1 MKKKRFLSLML
12 SILILVCPVA
22 SMLSVQGMDYGC
34 YYIKGDTDGNGVI
47 NIRDATTVQRIL
59 AEYEVPIDDVIER
72 ANVTGGDTLTVN
84 DATEIQKYL
93 AEYAN
98 TYSVG
103 KSIFAGIT
111 EGTPLIVAEKVA
123 AQPGDTSVAVRV
135 SVKDNPGITSLSF
148 DVGYDTSALTLTSF
162 AYNESIT
169 GSSSTAPFNPNTQ
182 PVRLSMVNGSENI
195 EGDWLFAT
203 LYFDVKASSNGNY
216 PISLAYE
223 EDDIYNIDDKN
234 VAFELIPGEISVKGS
249 SSATE
254 AVTGAAVHI
263 VTFKDSN
270 GGVILSQTVEQGQ
283 SPIYPVAP
291 ELDGYVF
298 RGWDKVV
305 CTVTEDVVITAIY
318 DEASGTASAPS
329 KISELQ
335 NDTGYI
341 TGREDYC
348 FSLPPVIYTGLN
360 GETRIYP
367 QNIFTP
373 NYMMYWGQYTNATTI
388 REHGDYVSLVGTS
401 VASKNIK
408 YRTYDKSYRMIESGT
423 TRVVINSE
431 PPESQTMLLLG
442 DSFISQNYIG
452 PDLRALFA
460 ADGNTLTLIGT
471 KSTSP
476 KLHEGYAG
484 WKYTDFTNPIKASS
498 NAFWNSSTGKFDFSH
513 YMTANGYSNLNSVYI
528 QLGTNDA
535 SASYIQD
542 DFADTTAAAREI
554 VSSILDYDPNIKI
567 YLGLTVMPTLIST
580 NFAAKYNGVG
590 VPWIMRYNMQRLNA
604 AIIAEF
610 SSDSAVKIVATNCI
624 LDSSTDIADNVHP
637 NEGGYQ
643 KIAQQL
649 YYTMMN

>member
-93 AEYAN
+93 AEYDN
-98 TYSVG
+98 PYSVG
-103 KSIFAGIT
+103 KSIFTDTA
-111 EGTPLIVAEKVA
+111 ESTPLPVAKY
-123 AQPGDTSVAVRV
+123 T
-135 SVKDNPGITSLSF
+135 
-148 DVGYDTSALTLTSF
+148 
-162 AYNESIT
+162 
-169 GSSSTAPFNPNTQ
+169 
-182 PVRLSMVNGSENI
+182 
-195 EGDWLFAT
+195 
-203 LYFDVKASSNGNY
+203 
-216 PISLAYE
+216 
-223 EDDIYNIDDKN
+223 
-234 VAFELIPGEISVKGS
+234 
-249 SSATE
+249 
-254 AVTGAAVHI
+254 
-263 VTFKDSN
+263 VTFKNSN
-270 GGVILSQTVEQGQ
+270 GGVILTQTVDQGQ
-283 SPIYPVAP
+283 APCYPVAP

-305 CTVTEDVVITAIY
+305 GAVTEDVVITAIY
-318 DEASGTASAPS
+318 DKASGTASAPS

-335 NDTGYI
+335 NDAGYI